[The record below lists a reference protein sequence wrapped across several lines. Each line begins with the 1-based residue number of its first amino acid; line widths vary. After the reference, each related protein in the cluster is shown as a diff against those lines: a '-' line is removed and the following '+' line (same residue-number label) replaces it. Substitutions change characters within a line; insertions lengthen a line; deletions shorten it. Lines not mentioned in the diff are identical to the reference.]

1 MRKTVTD
8 NTSGTTATGGAN
20 GQRIIGLDLFRIS
33 LALLIFLFHSHIHVL
48 RCDYGWL
55 NGFVD
60 MGAIAMTGFFL
71 LSGYA
76 LNLAYGKKNLS
87 DGREMKLFY
96 AKRLIAILPLY
107 YAWATVNVA
116 VNIMENGTA
125 AAIQELMLF
134 PVETLG
140 IQSVYSSLFEFSH
153 NGGSWFISC
162 ILFCYFLYPLFNTQ
176 TRLMNNRQKTAI
188 IIIFAAILLWS
199 PFVQHFFKL
208 QTIYSNPF
216 FRVLEFSIGVLV
228 SQINTDNGADC
239 RLRRLLRSRFA
250 CAASVACLV
259 VGVSVAYYIGM
270 PYDYMLFNWVAL
282 PCFVSLLFSLG
293 SIRFARLQE
302 SKTVRYLS
310 ALAFS
315 IFLSQLLV
323 VWDIVKFVLENTGH
337 NNNIAKISLSAAICF
352 AIANIFHFC
361 IEKPSAKYLKHRLQR
376 HSAPPKP

>member
-76 LNLAYGKKNLS
+76 LNLAYGKKNLA

-107 YAWATVNVA
+107 YAWAAVNVA
-116 VNIMENGTA
+116 VNVMENGTA

-176 TRLMNNRQKTAI
+176 TRLMTNRQKTAI

-293 SIRFARLQE
+293 SIRFARLQK

-323 VWDIVKFVLENTGH
+323 VWDIVKFVLENTG
-337 NNNIAKISLSAAICF
+337 NYTNIAKISLSAAICF